1 MNLAPQHGIFVLSF
15 WRFRLGVDHK
25 YGFVIGDQ
33 WRNSDVDY
41 PGRLDTHLGEMGTL
55 LYEALN
61 YKGVLPNEAMG
72 LLSDCESNGYIFFHK
87 AAQEFHPALVN
98 RPHGCAMDYPHQQ
111 EGQSFDDHNKAVHW
125 HLAVKAFLF
134 DTDTDFGIPLHQD
147 TYIAHLLHSDDI
159 MIQVERERNS
169 PNVRDRQKYIRSTFI
184 NTIRGLSQNLIAREP
199 RDTHSLRDTHSHSRF
214 NSFSER
220 SSSRQV
226 NALALDPGVVSLN
239 ALEATL
245 DLSSERSITNYA
257 IHGLRIGSQH
267 GTHLDDIRLLS
278 NFINTVATN
287 VRNNNPRS
295 FDTSRPCAVCNRT
308 GHTFDDCPLLQNKEE
323 VTLAYTRIVSAL
335 CCLLP

>member
-1 MNLAPQHGIFVLSF
+1 M
-15 WRFRLGVDHK
+15 
-25 YGFVIGDQ
+25 
-33 WRNSDVDY
+33 
-41 PGRLDTHLGEMGTL
+41 
-55 LYEALN
+55 
-61 YKGVLPNEAMG
+61 
-72 LLSDCESNGYIFFHK
+72 
-87 AAQEFHPALVN
+87 
-98 RPHGCAMDYPHQQ
+98 
-111 EGQSFDDHNKAVHW
+111 
-125 HLAVKAFLF
+125 
-134 DTDTDFGIPLHQD
+134 
-147 TYIAHLLHSDDI
+147 
-159 MIQVERERNS
+159 
-169 PNVRDRQKYIRSTFI
+169 
-184 NTIRGLSQNLIAREP
+184 
-199 RDTHSLRDTHSHSRF
+199 HSLRDTHSHSRF

-287 VRNNNPRS
+287 VCNNNPRF

-335 CCLLP
+335 RRLLPSMGANATNANDLASSLSRPSASSSNDNLLQALAASVVATNDKVDSLLSTFSSVNATSATIQDTDDDDSVSTTATDDSIKALRSYLSSGFRFR